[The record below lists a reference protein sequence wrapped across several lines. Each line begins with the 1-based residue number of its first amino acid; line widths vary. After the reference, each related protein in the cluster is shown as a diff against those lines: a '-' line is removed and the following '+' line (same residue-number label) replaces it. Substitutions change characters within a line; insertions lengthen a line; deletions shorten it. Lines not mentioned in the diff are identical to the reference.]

1 MVALIVIDVI
11 LGAIAFLGQSVIA
24 IPFKAIAGVLDF
36 VPYVDLGKKFLAVT
50 IESKFFSAIFTFI
63 KLPFYVVTAIIVIM
77 FILKLLKKFIAKR
90 REKKQLKEQ
99 REIAYAAGAAGAA
112 SVTGT
117 ATSMDVFK

>member
-11 LGAIAFLGQSVIA
+11 LGALAFLGQSVIS
-24 IPFKAIAGVLDF
+24 IPFKAIAVALNF
-36 VPYVDLGKKFLAVT
+36 VPGLGNKFLAVT
-50 IESKFFSAIFTFI
+50 IESKFFGVIFTFI

-77 FILKLLKKFIAKR
+77 FILKILKKFIAKR

-99 REIAYAAGAAGAA
+99 RALAYAAGAEGAA

-117 ATSMDVFK
+117 ASSMNVFK